1 MSITISSPV
10 EFEFLTTDNFISPA
24 IPFGTLNM
32 GSFDA
37 KWSGTFNGTVYIE
50 GTDTNVIP
58 DPTNPPSS
66 IDWVPL
72 ILTTIV
78 GGLAPDSSTFWF
90 TEIFSST
97 KFLRFRFAYSTG
109 SGSMKV
115 IYNAKSFG

>member
-50 GTDTNVIP
+50 GTD
-58 DPTNPPSS
+58 S
-66 IDWVPL
+66 IFVVVAVADQDRNGVC
-72 ILTTIV
+72 I
-78 GGLAPDSSTFWF
+78 
-90 TEIFSST
+90 
-97 KFLRFRFAYSTG
+97 
-109 SGSMKV
+109 
-115 IYNAKSFG
+115 